1 MNASRAAFLT
11 GATALIVVAGAA
23 PRAFAVA
30 ADAPAPAETSL
41 GAWLRM
47 LPDGTVEM
55 YTDKVEVGMG
65 VPTGFAQFVADELD
79 VPFARVRPMLGD
91 TSDTVAAG
99 GVGGSNS
106 TFRGN
111 AAIRSAAAEMRRIL
125 VTAAAK
131 HLGMTP
137 EALYVQDGVVHASPA
152 ASVPYTALLAALVPD
167 PAFPLVGE
175 GFTIAPKVPA
185 TPKAWSAYTI
195 VGEPVPRLDVAAKAF
210 GRYPYVVNVRRP
222 GMLHGRVVMPP
233 TVGATVTAVDDAP
246 IRGMG
251 DARVVRVRDFVGIVA
266 SREWDAVRAARAVRV
281 TWSGPSTAFPAQ
293 TDLATY
299 MWAQPV
305 TKTNVVKNGDVDA
318 ALGTAPVT
326 AEYVWPFQSHANMGP
341 GCTVVD
347 VRADGVTV
355 WSGTQKTHALKTGVA
370 AVLGVPRSSVRVV
383 WVSDAGSYGRGGLE
397 ESAAAAALL
406 SRATGKPVRVQ
417 SMRADNTQWGNK
429 APAIVGRV
437 RGAVTGGAIVAFEA
451 TLRQF
456 NGNEIVSHPDVAG
469 SFLAGQMAG
478 FANPADTYEFGQYGE
493 NSGTYAIPNL
503 RSTAELIAPFAPR
516 LSPLR
521 TAHMRDPE
529 GPGTTWVIESFVDEL
544 AAHAGADAIAF
555 RQRHLANPRH
565 VDVLAQIAV
574 AADWDARPSA
584 TRTRR
589 NARGELL
596 GRGVA
601 FATRGATIVA
611 TVVHVAVDPRTGKVR
626 VERIV
631 CAHDCGFIVNP
642 KSLQGTIEANLI
654 QSISRSIYEQVTWNA
669 SAVTSRDWRTYPVAH
684 MADVPDEVK
693 VVMVH
698 RPEIVP
704 AGAGEPSSRPT
715 AAAIGNAV
723 FDATGVRVRT
733 APLTPHNVLAA
744 LQAARA

>member
-1 MNASRAAFLT
+1 MTTRAVFLT
-11 GATALIVVAGAA
+11 SATALIVVAGAT
-23 PRAFAVA
+23 PRGFAVA
-30 ADAPAPAETSL
+30 ADAPAPADTSL

-65 VPTGFAQFVADELD
+65 VPTGLAQFVADELD

-91 TSDTVAAG
+91 TSTTVAAG

-131 HLGMTP
+131 QLGVEP
-137 EALYVQDGVVHASPA
+137 ASLYVADGLVHASPA
-152 ASVPYTALLAALVPD
+152 VSVPYTALLAALVPD
-167 PAFPLVGE
+167 PSFPLVGE
-175 GFTIAPKVPA
+175 GFTTAPKVPA
-185 TPKAWSAYTI
+185 KPKAWSAYTI
-195 VGEPVPRLDVAAKAF
+195 VGEPVPRLDAHAKAF
-210 GRYPYVVNVRRP
+210 GTYPYVVNVRRA
-222 GMLHGRVVMPP
+222 GMVHGRMVMPP
-233 TVGATVTAVDDAP
+233 GIGATVASVDAAS
-246 IRGMG
+246 IAGMG
-251 DARVVRVRDFVGIVA
+251 DARVVRIRDFVGVVA
-266 SREWDAVRAARAVRV
+266 TREWDAIRAAQSLKVGWNAPGM
-281 TWSGPSTAFPAQ
+281 SLPAQ
-293 TDLATY
+293 GDLAGY

-305 TKTNVVKNGDVDA
+305 IKTDVVKAGNVDA
-318 ALGTAPVT
+318 ALGSSPIV

-347 VRADGVTV
+347 VRADGVNV
-355 WSGTQKTHALKTGVA
+355 WSGTQKTHALKAGVA
-370 AVLGVPRSSVRVV
+370 DILGVPSSTVHVQ

-406 SRATGKPVRVQ
+406 SRAVGKPVRVQ

-437 RGAVTGGAIVAFEA
+437 RANVTDGAIVALEA

-469 SFLAGQMAG
+469 SFLAAQMTG
-478 FANPADTYEFGQYGE
+478 VANPADTFEFGQYGA

-503 RSTAELIAPFAPR
+503 RSTAELIGPFAPR

-544 AAHAGADAIAF
+544 AAHAGADAVAF
-555 RQRHLANPRH
+555 RQKHLTNPRH
-565 VDVLAQIAV
+565 VDVIAQV
-574 AADWDARPSA
+574 AAAAGWQARPSA
-584 TRTRR
+584 TRKRT
-589 NARGELL
+589 NAGGEHI

-601 FATRGATIVA
+601 FATRGATVIA
-611 TVVHVAVDPRTGKVR
+611 TVAYVAVHPVTGKVR
-626 VERIV
+626 VERII

-654 QSISRSIYEQVTWNA
+654 QSISRSLYEAVTWNHA
-669 SAVTSRDWRTYPVAH
+669 TVTSHDWLTYPVAH

-693 VVMVH
+693 VVMVQ
-698 RPEIVP
+698 RPEVP
-704 AGAGEPSSRPT
+704 PGGAGEPSSRPT

-733 APLTPHNVLAA
+733 APLTPANVLAA
-744 LQAARA
+744 MRA

>member
-1 MNASRAAFLT
+1 MSATRAAFLT
-11 GATALIVVAGAA
+11 GTTALIVVAGAA
-23 PRAFAVA
+23 PRGFAAA
-30 ADAPAPAETSL
+30 ADAPVHASTTL

-65 VPTGFAQFVADELD
+65 VPTGLAQFVADELD
-79 VPFARVRPMLGD
+79 VPLASVRPILGD
-91 TSDTVAAG
+91 TSTTVAAG

-111 AAIRSAAAEMRRIL
+111 AAIRNAAAEMRRIL
-125 VTAAAK
+125 VIAAAAK
-131 HLGMTP
+131 LGTTP
-137 EALYVQDGVVHASPA
+137 EALYVSEGVVHLSP
-152 ASVPYTALLAALVPD
+152 SVNVRYTDLLGALVPD
-167 PAFPLVGE
+167 PKFPLSGE
-175 GFTIAPKVPA
+175 GFTTAPKVPA
-185 TPKAWSAYTI
+185 QPKAWSAYTI
-195 VGEPVPRLDVAAKAF
+195 VGEPVPRLDVKAKAF
-210 GRYPYVVNVRRP
+210 GTYPYVVNVRRP
-222 GMLHGRVVMPP
+222 GMLHGRSTMPP
-233 TVGATVTAVDDAP
+233 SIGATVVAVDP
-246 IRGMG
+246 SGIRDMG
-251 DARVVRVRDFVGIVA
+251 DARVIRVNDFVGIVA
-266 SREWDAVRAARAVRV
+266 TREWDAIRATRALKV
-281 TWSGPSTAFPAQ
+281 TWSAPSTTLPAHNA
-293 TDLATY
+293 LAAH
-299 MWAQPV
+299 MWAQPIV
-305 TKTNVVKNGDVDA
+305 KTDVVKNGDVA
-318 ALGTAPVT
+318 GALGASPLT

-347 VRADGVTV
+347 VRPDGVTV
-355 WSGTQKTHALKTGVA
+355 WSGTQKTHALKQGVA
-370 AVLGVPRSSVRVV
+370 QVLGIPADRVEV
-383 WVSDAGSYGRGGLE
+383 QWVSDAGSYGRAGLE

-406 SRATGKPVRVQ
+406 SRAAGHPVRVQ

-437 RGAVTGGAIVAFEA
+437 RGTLANGSIVALDA

-478 FANPADTYEFGQYGE
+478 FPNPADTFEFGQYGR
-493 NSGTYAIPNL
+493 NSASYDIPNL

-544 AAHAGADAIAF
+544 AAAAGADAVAF
-555 RQRHLANPRH
+555 RRKHLSNARH
-565 VDVLAQIAV
+565 VDVLAQ
-574 AADWDARPSA
+574 AAAAAGWETRPSGSHKH
-584 TRTRR
+584 T

-601 FATRGATIVA
+601 FATRGETIVA
-611 TVVHVAVDPRTGKVR
+611 TVAHVAVNPKSGKVR
-626 VERIV
+626 VQRII
-631 CAHDCGFIVNP
+631 CAQDCGFVVNP
-642 KSLQGTIEANLI
+642 KSLQGTIEANLM
-654 QSISRSIYEQVTWNA
+654 QSISRSIYEQVTWNHA
-669 SAVTSRDWRTYPVAH
+669 TVTSRDWVTYPILH
-684 MADVPDEVK
+684 TTDMPDEVK

-698 RPEIVP
+698 RPSVPP

-733 APLTPHNVLAA
+733 APLTSANVLAA
-744 LQAARA
+744 LGA

>member
-1 MNASRAAFLT
+1 
-11 GATALIVVAGAA
+11 
-23 PRAFAVA
+23 
-30 ADAPAPAETSL
+30 
-41 GAWLRM
+41 
-47 LPDGTVEM
+47 
-55 YTDKVEVGMG
+55 
-65 VPTGFAQFVADELD
+65 
-79 VPFARVRPMLGD
+79 
-91 TSDTVAAG
+91 
-99 GVGGSNS
+99 
-106 TFRGN
+106 
-111 AAIRSAAAEMRRIL
+111 
-125 VTAAAK
+125 
-131 HLGMTP
+131 
-137 EALYVQDGVVHASPA
+137 
-152 ASVPYTALLAALVPD
+152 
-167 PAFPLVGE
+167 
-175 GFTIAPKVPA
+175 
-185 TPKAWSAYTI
+185 
-195 VGEPVPRLDVAAKAF
+195 
-210 GRYPYVVNVRRP
+210 
-222 GMLHGRVVMPP
+222 
-233 TVGATVTAVDDAP
+233 
-246 IRGMG
+246 
-251 DARVVRVRDFVGIVA
+251 VRDFVGIVA
-266 SREWDAVRAARAVRV
+266 TREWDAVRAARAVRV

-293 TDLATY
+293 TDLANY

-318 ALGTAPVT
+318 ALGVAPVT

-370 AVLGVPRSSVRVV
+370 AVLGLPSSSVRVV

-437 RGAVTGGAIVAFEA
+437 RGTVAGGAIVALEA

-565 VDVLAQIAV
+565 VDVLAQVAA

-584 TRTRR
+584 THARR

-611 TVVHVAVDPRTGKVR
+611 TVVHVAVDPHTGTVR
-626 VERIV
+626 VERII

-669 SAVTSRDWRTYPVAH
+669 STVTSSDWRTYPIAH

-698 RPEIVP
+698 RPEIAP

-723 FDATGVRVRT
+723 FDATGARVRT
-733 APLTPHNVLAA
+733 APLTPANVLAA
-744 LQAARA
+744 LEAARA

>member
-1 MNASRAAFLT
+1 MKRTLFLT
-11 GATALIVVAGAA
+11 GAATLVVVAGAR
-23 PRAFAVA
+23 PQGFAIA
-30 ADAPAPAETSL
+30 ADAPPPAETSL

-55 YTDKVEVGMG
+55 YTDKVEMGMG

-79 VPFARVRPMLGD
+79 VPLARVRPILGD
-91 TSDTVAAG
+91 TATTVAAG

-106 TFRGN
+106 TYRGN
-111 AAIRSAAAEMRRIL
+111 AAIRNAAAEMRRIL
-125 VTAAAK
+125 VAAAAK
-131 HLGMTP
+131 QLDVAP
-137 EALYVQDGVVHASPA
+137 EGLYVREGVVHASPA
-152 ASVPYTALLAALVPD
+152 VSVPYTALLAALLPD

-175 GFTIAPKVPA
+175 GFTAAPKVPA

-195 VGEPVPRLDVAAKAF
+195 VGEPVPRFDVRAKAL
-210 GRYPYVVNVRRP
+210 GTYPYVINVRRP
-222 GMLHGRVVMPP
+222 GMLHGRFVMPP
-233 TVGATVTAVDDAP
+233 AIGATVVAVDDTP
-246 IRGMG
+246 LRGIG
-251 DARVVRVRDFVGIVA
+251 DARVVRVRDFVGVVA

-281 TWSGPSTAFPAQ
+281 TWSGPSTTLPAQ
-293 TDLATY
+293 AELAAY

-305 TKTNVVKNGDVDA
+305 AKTDAVKHGDVDA
-318 ALGTAPVT
+318 NLGSAPLTAAYT
-326 AEYVWPFQSHANMGP
+326 WPFQSHANMGP

-355 WSGTQKTHALKTGVA
+355 WSGTQKTHALKAGVA
-370 AVLGVPRSSVRVV
+370 DVLGIPSDRVRVA
-383 WVSDAGSYGRGGLE
+383 WVSDAGSYGRSGLE

-429 APAIVGRV
+429 APAIAARL
-437 RGAVTGGAIVAFEA
+437 RGTVSGGNIVAFEA

-478 FANPADTYEFGQYGE
+478 FDNPAITYEFGQYGE
-493 NSGTYAIPNL
+493 ASGTYAIPHL

-544 AAHAGADAIAF
+544 AARAGADAIAF
-555 RQRHLANPRH
+555 RQKNLSNPRH
-565 VDVLAQIAV
+565 VDVLAQ
-574 AADWDARPSA
+574 AAAAAGWDTRPSA
-584 TRTRR
+584 TRPHA
-589 NARGELL
+589 NARGERL

-611 TVVHVAVDPRTGKVR
+611 TVVHVAVDPHTGRVR
-626 VERIV
+626 VERII

-654 QSISRSIYEQVTWNA
+654 QSISRSIYEEVTWNGTG
-669 SAVTSRDWRTYPVAH
+669 VTSRDWVSYPVAH
-684 MADVPDEVK
+684 MADVPDEVT

-698 RPEIVP
+698 RPEVPP

-723 FDATGVRVRT
+723 FDALGVRVRT
-733 APLTPHNVLAA
+733 APLTPANVLAA
-744 LQAARA
+744 LHAERA